1 MEHEE
6 SEERDEERSAP
17 QIEPGQNPNETYE
30 NQPFDEAMAL
40 TDESSVEDES
50 DPDLDT
56 QGPGGNFGDDSHL
69 VTNQSYDEAIEI
81 SDASTVSPGM
91 QSNIHADSDD
101 EAQDYDAPVGGAGG
115 AAAGPGLN
123 MNPGSDTD
131 SDSDTEDSEG
141 DLNKDEFDDTDKPE
155 FKPIEGGYDPADYEN
170 LECSADVKDL
180 FMYISRYSAH
190 RMELESALKP
200 FIPEYIPAVGD
211 IDAFIRIPRPDLA
224 QGTEDPLGLTVL
236 DEPAAVQTDRAV
248 LEMQLRAFT
257 KQSGL
262 AEQQV
267 TSIHDAANNPEQIKK
282 WIQSVEELHSNKPDS
297 SIAFTRPMPDL
308 ESLMQVWPASFEE
321 MLSQIQLPPPHLDC
335 SVEEYAKICC
345 AILDIPVQDNVIHSI
360 HMMCMLYSEFKHNQH
375 FGDHDH

>member
-1 MEHEE
+1 MDA
-6 SEERDEERSAP
+6 DELP
-17 QIEPGQNPNETYE
+17 PPGTDKQGEGPPLPPPNIDPAQDQNETYE

-40 TDESSVEDES
+40 SEESSVEDES
-50 DPDLDT
+50 DPELDG
-56 QGPGGNFGDDSHL
+56 QEAGGEMQNSHL

-91 QSNIHADSDD
+91 QSNIHAASSDEDDDD
-101 EAQDYDAPVGGAGG
+101 EPAQHGGGGGAP
-115 AAAGPGLN
+115 AGPGLN
-123 MNPGSDTD
+123 MNPGTD
-131 SDSDTEDSEG
+131 SDSDSDTDDSEG
-141 DLNKDEFDDTDKPE
+141 DPNLAEGDPDKPG
-155 FKPIEGGYDPADYEN
+155 FQPIEGGYNPADFED

-211 IDAFIRIPRPDLA
+211 IDAFLRVPRPDLGA
-224 QGTEDPLGLTVL
+224 GLEDPLGLTVL

-267 TSIHDAANNPEQIKK
+267 TSIHDAASNPQAIKK
-282 WIQSVEELHSNKPDS
+282 WISSVEELHSSKPDS
-297 SIAFTRPMPDL
+297 SIAFNRPMPDL
-308 ESLMQVWPASFEE
+308 ESLMQVE
-321 MLSQIQLPPPHLDC
+321 
-335 SVEEYAKICC
+335 CC
-345 AILDIPVQDNVIHSI
+345 IHSGVNMV
-360 HMMCMLYSEFKHNQH
+360 HSSGLACKL
-375 FGDHDH
+375 